1 MNRPHHLLVQLGG
14 INHPQIKQRNKYP
27 KSEQMDKQATQTKT
41 DLTQTAQDLLYA
53 TKVKKAYDEH
63 LAVLKNISLAE
74 LVTALDTPEKQLSF
88 WINVYNAFIQIEFA
102 KTPNHK
108 PKDFFTR
115 KCIPIAQTIIS
126 FDFIEHGILRRS
138 KFKYSLGYFNKLFP
152 NRMEKM
158 LRVKKVDYRIH
169 FALNCGARS
178 CPPIAFYTP
187 EKIHE
192 QLDLA
197 TTAYL
202 ESESIYH
209 PENNSIEI
217 AKLMFWF
224 KGDFGGK
231 KGVWHML
238 RQFKIIPPEASP
250 KIIYRTYDWTLVL
263 DNFS

>member
-1 MNRPHHLLVQLGG
+1 MEIQT
-14 INHPQIKQRNKYP
+14 
-27 KSEQMDKQATQTKT
+27 TQTQT
-41 DLTQTAQDLLYA
+41 DLIKIAQELLYA

-63 LAVLKNISLAE
+63 LHILKNTSLAD
-74 LVTALDTPEKQLSF
+74 LNAALDTPEKQLSF
-88 WINVYNAFIQIEFA
+88 WINIYNAFIQIEFA

-115 KCIPIAQTIIS
+115 QCIPIAQTIIS

-152 NRMEKM
+152 GKMEKM

-169 FALNCGARS
+169 FALNCGAKS
-178 CPPIAFYTP
+178 CPPIAFYSP
-187 EKIHE
+187 DNIYE

-197 TTAYL
+197 TASYL
-202 ESESIYH
+202 ENESIYH
-209 PENNSIEI
+209 PENNSVEI

-231 KGVWHML
+231 TGVLRML
-238 RQFKIIPPEASP
+238 RKYNIIPKEASP